1 VKTISLKKV
10 AVVAVA
16 SLGFGLLSVVPAQA
30 ANTASLV
37 NSISLAKVTATP
49 TVGSAVAVNFL
60 ADYDNTTDLA
70 DNADY
75 TAVFVGYISSYPS
88 GGYVTT
94 SVSETA
100 PTTDTE
106 LMVVA
111 TGAGAST
118 GRSLT
123 EAVSGGTYTFGVN
136 GGSTATENDFTG
148 NTAVA
153 TSAVG
158 AAQWSFNPT
167 KAGTYVLTVFNDA
180 DGQADLDLGEAV
192 QTISI
197 TVVAA
202 ATYSNTLSTAFIS
215 YGAGNTAPDAA
226 TTAAPI
232 SQTAT
237 KGGLDATNDKAASI
251 NVVIN
256 NTSNGTYNSGASL
269 SAEISGPGYLVW
281 EDGAATGVDKCLVS
295 PQYGANTGRS
305 LAARAVD
312 GQSAVFVCADGTSG
326 VATVTL
332 KITDADDAVY
342 TLATRTVT
350 FFGAVSK
357 IVATGVLTNAR
368 AGGATATGTAVADRD
383 LAAEVPAVIVYA
395 TDKNGV
401 GVTGLTVTAKSSD
414 TAVMNSAFPT
424 AFAEDI
430 KSTANIYSSGGA
442 GYYNIAVQAA
452 TGSLSGQKATMTFRV
467 VDPAGDGTTFLTS
480 DVAFTLGGS
489 VATEVIS
496 FDKTAYAPGEAMVVT
511 ITAKDSSGNPVYDG
525 AATPTAGI
533 LSSKAA
539 VGLPTTASSYVA
551 GKKAFGST
559 GGVFAPSL
567 PGSFVL
573 SATGTDAAATV
584 RTATATVTDANAG
597 LLTQID
603 ALNAKIVALNALIA
617 KIMKKLGVK

>member
-10 AVVAVA
+10 SAVAVA
-16 SLGFGLLSVVPAQA
+16 SLGFGLLSVVPANA
-30 ANTASLV
+30 DAVTSPTLFT
-37 NSISLAKVTATP
+37 SIALKTVTAAP
-49 TVGSAVAVNFL
+49 TVGTAVEVNFGGVTTTANGDAAA
-60 ADYDNTTDLA
+60 ADGDTIGIVGYLSTVPAGGNTTA
-70 DNADY
+70 AASA
-75 TAVFVGYISSYPS
+75 TAVGADLEMFTAANVTEGGAGSTYTITITTKATAAGATSTPTTATGAAKWTFTPQKAGVHVLSVWVDSDGNGLQGPTEIS
-88 GGYVTT
+88 T
-94 SVSETA
+94 SVS
-100 PTTDTE
+100 
-106 LMVVA
+106 
-111 TGAGAST
+111 
-118 GRSLT
+118 
-123 EAVSGGTYTFGVN
+123 
-136 GGSTATENDFTG
+136 
-148 NTAVA
+148 
-153 TSAVG
+153 
-158 AAQWSFNPT
+158 
-167 KAGTYVLTVFNDA
+167 
-180 DGQADLDLGEAV
+180 
-192 QTISI
+192 I
-197 TVVAA
+197 TVAAA

-215 YGAGNTAPDAA
+215 YGAGNTAPSAA
-226 TTAAPI
+226 TTAAAVN
-232 SQTAT
+232 QTAA
-237 KGGLDATNDKAASI
+237 KGGLDAGNDKAASI
-251 NVVIN
+251 DVVLN
-256 NTSNGTYNSGASL
+256 NTSNGSYTSGASL

-281 EDGAATGVDKCLVS
+281 ENGAATGVDKCATAPS
-295 PQYGANTGRS
+295 YGADTGRS

-312 GQSAVFVCADGTSG
+312 AQSAVFVCADGTSG

-383 LAAEVPAVIVYA
+383 LSTETPAVIVYA

-430 KSTANIYSSGGA
+430 KSTANIFSSGGA

-533 LSSKAA
+533 LSSKAT

-567 PGSFVL
+567 PGAFVL
-573 SATGTDAAATV
+573 SITGTDAAATA

>member
-10 AVVAVA
+10 SAVAVA
-16 SLGFGLLSVVPAQA
+16 SLGFGLLSVVPANA
-30 ANTASLV
+30 ANTSTYV
-37 NSISLAKVTATP
+37 NSITLARVTAAP
-49 TVGSAVAVNFL
+49 TVGASVAVNFQ
-60 ADYDNTTDLA
+60 ANTDDITDQA
-70 DNADY
+70 DNADF
-75 TAVFVGYISSYPS
+75 TALFTGFISSYPA
-88 GGYVTT
+88 GGFTTVSVSDTAPSTDVEISAVTAASAGVSVGETT
-94 SVSETA
+94 S
-100 PTTDTE
+100 
-106 LMVVA
+106 
-111 TGAGAST
+111 GA
-118 GRSLT
+118 
-123 EAVSGGTYTFGVN
+123 TYTVSIT
-136 GGSTATENDFTG
+136 GGSTATANDFTG
-148 NTAVA
+148 NTTVA
-153 TSAVG
+153 SSTSG
-158 AAQWSFNPT
+158 AAQFSFIPS
-167 KAGTYVLTVFNDA
+167 KAGVHILTVWNDA
-180 DGQADLDLGEAV
+180 DADGVIDVVEAV

-197 TVVAA
+197 TVAA
-202 ATYSNTLSTAFIS
+202 SATYSNTLSTAFIS
-215 YGAGNTAPDAA
+215 YGAGNTAPSAA

-232 SQTAT
+232 SQTAA
-237 KGGLDATNDKAASI
+237 KGGLDATDDKAASI
-251 NVVIN
+251 DVVIN
-256 NTSNGTYNSGASL
+256 NTSNAAYTSGASL

-281 EDGAATGVDKCLVS
+281 ENGAATGVDKCLVS
-295 PQYGANTGRS
+295 PQYGANVGRS

-312 GQSAVFVCADGTSG
+312 AQSAIFVCADGTSG

-383 LAAEVPAVIVYA
+383 LATEVPAVIVYA

-430 KSTANIYSSGGA
+430 KSTANIFSSGGA

-551 GKKAFGST
+551 GKRAFGAT

-567 PGSFVL
+567 PGAFVL
-573 SATGTDAAATV
+573 SITGTDAAATA
-584 RTATATVTDANAG
+584 RTATATVTDANAA
-597 LLTQID
+597 LLTQLD

-617 KIMKKLGVK
+617 KIMKRLNIR

>member
-10 AVVAVA
+10 SAVAVA

-60 ADYDNTTDLA
+60 ANYDDTANLA

-75 TAVFVGYISSYPS
+75 TAVFVGYISSHPS
-88 GGYVTT
+88 GGYVTAD
-94 SVSETA
+94 VSETA

-111 TGAGAST
+111 TGAGASV

-136 GGSTATENDFTG
+136 GGATAAENDFTG

-180 DGQADLDLGEAV
+180 DGGSDLDVGEAV

-197 TVVAA
+197 TVVAG
-202 ATYSNTLSTAFIS
+202 ATYSNTLSTAFQS
-215 YGAGNTAPDAA
+215 FGAGSAAPTSS

-232 SQTAT
+232 NQTAA
-237 KGGLDATNDKAASI
+237 KGGLDGSNDVASSI
-251 NVVIN
+251 DVVVKGS
-256 NTSNGTYNSGASL
+256 TGSDYTAASL

-281 EDGAATGVDKCLVS
+281 ADEAATVADKCAVS
-295 PQYGANTGRS
+295 PSYGANIGRS

-312 GQSAVFVCADGTSG
+312 AQSRIAVCADGTSG
-326 VATVTL
+326 VATVTI
-332 KITDADDAVY
+332 KMTDADDAVY
-342 TLATRTVT
+342 TLAIRTVT
-350 FFGAVSK
+350 FFGAVSSIK
-357 IVATGVLTNAR
+357 ATGVLTNAR
-368 AGGATATGTAVADRD
+368 AGGSTVTGLAVAARD
-383 LAAEVPAVIVYA
+383 LASEVPSVIVFA

-401 GVTGLTVTAKSSD
+401 GVTGLSITAKSSD
-414 TAVMNSAFPT
+414 VTVMNSALPT
-424 AFAEDI
+424 IAEDL
-430 KSTANIYSSGGA
+430 KTSANIYSSGGA
-442 GYYNIAVQAA
+442 GYYNIETQASA
-452 TGSLSGQKATMTFRV
+452 ASVSGGKATMTFRV
-467 VDPAGDGTTFLTS
+467 VDPAGDGTTYLTS
-480 DVAFTLGGS
+480 DVAFTIGS
-489 VATEVIS
+489 SVSTEVIS
-496 FDKTAYAPGEAMVVT
+496 FDKLAYAPGEAMVVT

-525 AATPTAGI
+525 AASPAI
-533 LSSKAA
+533 SFSKAA
-539 VGLPTTASSYVA
+539 GGSAITASTYVA
-551 GKKAFGST
+551 GKSATSAT
-559 GGVFAPSL
+559 APTVFAPVI
-567 PGSFVL
+567 PGSFQAL
-573 SATGTDAAATV
+573 ATSGNTAKSAITSS
-584 RTATATVTDANAG
+584 ATVTDANAG

>member
-10 AVVAVA
+10 SAVAVA
-16 SLGFGLLSVVPAQA
+16 SLGFGLLSVVPANA
-30 ANTASLV
+30 AATASV
-37 NSISLAKVTATP
+37 YGNVTGISLAKTSPAVPVVGTAVVVTATQ
-49 TVGSAVAVNFL
+49 TYAAVADP
-60 ADYDNTTDLA
+60 ADAAGRTIN
-70 DNADY
+70 
-75 TAVFVGYISSYPS
+75 FVGIIES
-88 GGYVTT
+88 
-94 SVSETA
+94 A
-100 PTTDTE
+100 P
-106 LMVVA
+106 
-111 TGAGAST
+111 
-118 GRSLT
+118 
-123 EAVSGGTYTFGVN
+123 VN
-136 GGSTATENDFTG
+136 GATTVAAGNGTLVTCAVAACTQTATANRMAILQANTGTIAAANTGTNTWTFT
-148 NTAVA
+148 
-153 TSAVG
+153 
-158 AAQWSFNPT
+158 PT
-167 KAGTYVLTVFNDA
+167 KAGVYNLKVWHDLTPAAATV
-180 DGQADLDLGEAV
+180 GDLTWATNELY
-192 QTISI
+192 QNISI
-197 TVVAA
+197 TVAAA

-215 YGAGNTAPDAA
+215 YGAGNTAPSAA

-237 KGGLDATNDKAASI
+237 KGGLDATDDKAASI
-251 NVVIN
+251 DVVIN
-256 NTSNGTYNSGASL
+256 NTSNAAYTSGASL

-281 EDGAATGVDKCLVS
+281 ENGAATGVDKCLVA

-312 GQSAVFVCADGTSG
+312 AQSAIFVCADGTSG

-383 LAAEVPAVIVYA
+383 LATEVPAVIVYA

-430 KSTANIYSSGGA
+430 KSTANIFSSGGA